1 VKRGEH
7 LKKALYLF
15 VLVPFIM
22 LLLSVPAKAAQPI
35 SYTPFDA
42 GGSDLELDIELVYT
56 SDIVNSGSAIPI
68 AVEVKDDHGVPVK
81 DALVL
86 VKSSPA
92 VFEPFEMSTDE
103 NGRVWME
110 FTANTD
116 FERNVEII
124 FSVSKQGCTDID
136 AKLVVTVFPMQD
148 GIYGKD
154 ISLAFGAFVA
164 ATFLSTEAGKYGMFK
179 SLMFPLYTRL
189 KKNEVLDHFVR
200 GQIYGYIMSH
210 PGRNYNAIR
219 NDLDITNGTLSHHLR
234 TLEVQGFIKSR
245 RDGVNTRF
253 YPIDMKIPQEKG
265 TRLSDLQMRII
276 ELISTEEG
284 MTQVDIAERLDVS
297 QQCISYNLKHMKREG
312 IIGIERIGRV
322 RRYFLM
328 DT

>member
-1 VKRGEH
+1 MKRGEH

-22 LLLSVPAKAAQPI
+22 LLLSAPAKGAQPLT
-35 SYTPFDA
+35 YNQVDA
-42 GGSDLELDIELVYT
+42 GGSELELDIELLYT

-68 AVEVKDDHGVPVK
+68 TVEVKDDHGVPVK
-81 DALVL
+81 DAV
-86 VKSSPA
+86 VMMESKPA
-92 VFEPFEMSTDE
+92 VFEPVEMTTDE
-103 NGRVWME
+103 NGKVQME
-110 FTANTD
+110 FRASSD
-116 FERNVEII
+116 FERNVEIT
-124 FSVSKQGCTDID
+124 FQVSKQGCTDVD
-136 AKLVVTVFPMQD
+136 AKLVVTVFPTQD
-148 GIYGKD
+148 GRFGED
-154 ISLAFGAFVA
+154 MSLAFGAFVA
-164 ATFLSTEAGKYGMFK
+164 ATFLSTEVGKYGMFK

-219 NDLDITNGTLSHHLR
+219 NDLNITNGTLSHHLR

-276 ELISTEEG
+276 ELISKEEG
-284 MTQVDIAERLDVS
+284 MTQVDIAGRLDVS
-297 QQCISYNLKHMKREG
+297 QQCISYNLKYMKREG
-312 IIGIERIGRV
+312 IIGIERIGRI

>member
-1 VKRGEH
+1 MKR
-7 LKKALYLF
+7 ALYIL
-15 VLVPFIM
+15 LAIPLIM

-42 GGSDLELDIELVYT
+42 GGSELELAIELDYT
-56 SDIVNSGSAIPI
+56 SDIVNSGSVIPI
-68 AVEVKDDHGVPVK
+68 TIEVKDDYGVPVTE
-81 DALVL
+81 ALIVIE
-86 VKSSPA
+86 SSPA
-92 VFEPFEMSTDE
+92 VFEPFELTTDE
-103 NGRVWME
+103 NGEARME
-110 FTANTD
+110 FTTRSD
-116 FERNVEII
+116 VERNVEIT
-124 FSVSKQGCTDID
+124 FSVSKQGCTDVD
-136 AKLVVTVFPMQD
+136 TELVVTVFAVQD
-148 GIYGKD
+148 GRYGKD
-154 ISLAFGAFVA
+154 LSLAFGAFVA
-164 ATFLSTEAGKYGMFK
+164 ATFLSTEVGKYGMFK

-253 YPIDMKIPQEKG
+253 YPIDMKIPQERG

-297 QQCISYNLKHMKREG
+297 QQCISYNLKYMKREG